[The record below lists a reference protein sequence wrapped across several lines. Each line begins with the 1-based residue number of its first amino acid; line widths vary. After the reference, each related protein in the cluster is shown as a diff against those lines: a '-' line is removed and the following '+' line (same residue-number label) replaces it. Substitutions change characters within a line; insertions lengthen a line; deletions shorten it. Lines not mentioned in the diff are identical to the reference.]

1 MDYQVYLKKI
11 KKDNV
16 AAATAAACELLQEK
30 GIENVKMTDVARRA
44 GLGVASMY
52 RYFETKEKLIITCAV
67 KMWERVIESIMPS
80 FCTKEYSGLCG
91 FEKIKRILCVY
102 KTLFDE
108 HKDFVMFVARF
119 DSYCLNNGIETDKL
133 ADYEKLFALLYEYFS
148 EAYDLGI
155 ADGSIRSDV
164 DRRVFYLT
172 CNHALMAVV
181 QKLVSGEIL
190 EQDDFADSTEID
202 IMIDIFM
209 SYIKAV

>member
-148 EAYDLGI
+148 EAFDLGI

-190 EQDDFADSTEID
+190 EQDDFADSTEVD
-202 IMIDIFM
+202 VMTNIFM